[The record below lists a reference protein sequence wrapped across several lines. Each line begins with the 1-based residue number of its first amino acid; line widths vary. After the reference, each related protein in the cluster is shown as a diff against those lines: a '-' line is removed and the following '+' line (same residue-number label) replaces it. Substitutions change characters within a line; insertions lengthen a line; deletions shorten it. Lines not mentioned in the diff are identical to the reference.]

1 LKAYNLPMIGTCK
14 HCGLI
19 FEVKLIHNGF
29 NYSSYAYCDTCGI
42 TALLSGWAKRW
53 PQGVEFIQAEIP
65 VEMEAHLAPCT
76 CGGKFTK
83 GNAPRCRN
91 CRQPI
96 DAKDAAVYL
105 EERSPGTKSD
115 RWWQCNWHGL
125 YCVIIEDRKVED
137 NFRES

>member
-65 VEMEAHLAPCT
+65 VEMEAHLAALHLWR
-76 CGGKFTK
+76 KIHQ
-83 GNAPRCRN
+83 R
-91 CRQPI
+91 
-96 DAKDAAVYL
+96 
-105 EERSPGTKSD
+105 ERTTMPELPPA
-115 RWWQCNWHGL
+115 N
-125 YCVIIEDRKVED
+125 
-137 NFRES
+137 

>member
-1 LKAYNLPMIGTCK
+1 MIGTCK

-19 FEVKLIHNGF
+19 FELRLIHNGF

-42 TALLSGWAKRW
+42 TAVLSGWDKRW

-65 VEMEAHLAPCT
+65 AEMEGYLVPCA

-83 GNAPRCRN
+83 GNAPRCRH

-96 DAKDAAVYL
+96 DPKDAAAYI
-105 EERSPGTKSD
+105 EEHSPGTKTGW
-115 RWWQCNWHGL
+115 RWQGNWHGL
-125 YCVIIEDRKVED
+125 YCVILEGRSVAD
-137 NFRES
+137 NFLD